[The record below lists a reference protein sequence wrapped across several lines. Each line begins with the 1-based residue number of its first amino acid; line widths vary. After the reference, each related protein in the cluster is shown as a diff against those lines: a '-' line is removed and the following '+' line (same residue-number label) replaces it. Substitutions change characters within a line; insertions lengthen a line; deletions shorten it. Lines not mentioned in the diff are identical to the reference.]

1 MIGESGVGKSKLFI
15 RFLRDDYRPGSKVRL
30 YLEKCAMFLMPQAT
44 IGVDFGSKQ
53 ITLGGQNVTAQIWDT
68 GTFLSPDFCANDCT
82 AGQERFRAL
91 SSMFVLHI
99 YITYV

>member
-15 RFLRDDYRPGSKVRL
+15 RFLRDEYRPGSKVRL

-68 GTFLSPDFCANDCT
+68 GTATYLPDFALMT
-82 AGQERFRAL
+82 AQLDRRDSE
-91 SSMFVLHI
+91 H
-99 YITYV
+99 